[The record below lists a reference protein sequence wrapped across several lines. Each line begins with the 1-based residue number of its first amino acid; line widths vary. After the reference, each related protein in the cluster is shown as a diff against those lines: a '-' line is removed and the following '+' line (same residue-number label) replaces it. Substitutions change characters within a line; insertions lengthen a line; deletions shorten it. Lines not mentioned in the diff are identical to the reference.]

1 MKVAP
6 LAKDELKR
14 LETLRNYEIL
24 DSLPELD
31 FDDFTKLAAHI
42 CGVPIALISL
52 VDESRQWF
60 KSKVGL
66 DAEETPRDLAFCAH
80 AILQDDVFIIPD
92 SFKDERFS
100 DNPLV
105 TGGPQVRF
113 YAGAPLNS
121 RSGHNIGTLCVIDNK
136 PRNLTSS
143 QVEALES
150 LARQVI
156 NQMELRISKKQ
167 TENLLE
173 IKSSFFANMS
183 HEIRTPLNGVI
194 GFTGLLLDE
203 KLPKKAYEY
212 VNHIKECSES
222 LLMVINDILELSK
235 IDAGKLKV
243 EKVPIHLVK
252 TIENSILT
260 FKAVAAQKN
269 ISLTYKI
276 ADKVPSIINGDS
288 LRIKQVLLN
297 LIGNAVKFTDNGS
310 ISIDVDIIKQIDET
324 NFELIFKVKDSG
336 IGIPQQYIKKLFQP
350 FEQVDNTS
358 TRKYEGTG
366 LGLSI
371 CSKII
376 GLMGGEIWVESVV
389 GEGSTFNFSLTV
401 EKINSSVVE
410 QNINLREVEHL
421 TNKKITH
428 LNILVAEDNE
438 LNQKIMKAI
447 LKKLG
452 YDDVDFA
459 MNGREATEA
468 VSNKQYDLIF
478 MDIQMP
484 VMDGFEAT
492 RIIKQSL
499 NNTCRIVGVS
509 ANVFEEDKEK
519 AKKAGMDDYL
529 EKPMDIKKLSKILEE
544 LEKEKTVD

>member
-376 GLMGGEIWVESVV
+376 GLMGGEIWVESIV